1 MKVVGSFNIFRKLFS
16 EYKLA
21 VFFTSWNK
29 YHKVVTPDVII
40 ICKNTMAREGAE
52 EGEFLTYSN
61 KFP

>member
-29 YHKVVTPDVII
+29 YPKVVTPDVVI
-40 ICKNTMAREGAE
+40 ICKKTMAREGAE
-52 EGEFLTYSN
+52 EGEF
-61 KFP
+61 